1 MKILISAVGDTDPIR
16 NFHDGPLLH
25 IVRVYRPEKIVLVHS
40 ERSLTK
46 HDKLV
51 KALKSIKDYSPEI
64 IQDGGVLPDEQV
76 AIFDKMYDTVSS
88 IVKKYISDDEI
99 ILNISS
105 ATPQIISAMF
115 AVNRISDFNVTAVQ
129 VVTPQH
135 KSNEGLRHD
144 NQEDIDTLIETNLDN
159 QSDYENRTLEDTGM
173 KFSLDLTKRNLKAL
187 IDNYDYQGALELLRA
202 LKLPKKQESFS
213 NIKELRKKLTE
224 ISDTIKIQGMPDK
237 IVKAK
242 LLSNQA
248 KSALNSYLNIDR
260 NHKQGNIAEVLIRV
274 KSLVEFILENYLN
287 NHFLDVIT
295 YKEDGKP
302 FLNASKYPEILK
314 KFQEDAKMRGKKYHS
329 GYLSLPTYIVILKF
343 FEPNHD
349 LLKHIYK
356 IQEINQV
363 RNQVA
368 HSLQAFD
375 RENLTKVSSAVFA
388 SKQIL
393 LASFDIDN
401 HWFSFYED
409 LNQEIKKLL

>member
-64 IQDGGVLPDEQV
+64 IQDGGVLPDAQV

-159 QSDYENRTLEDTGM
+159 QSDYENRTLEDTGS
-173 KFSLDLTKRNLKAL
+173 KFSQDLTKRNLKAL
-187 IDNYDYQGALELLRA
+187 IDNYDYQGALELL
-202 LKLPKKQESFS
+202 KKQKSFS

-242 LLSNQA
+242 LSTKAQ
-248 KSALNSYLNIDR
+248 SALNSYLNIDR

-314 KFQEDAKMRGKKYHS
+314 KFQEDAKMRGQEYHS
-329 GYLSLPTYIVILKF
+329 GYLSLPAYIGILKF

-375 RENLTKVSSAVFA
+375 RENLTKVSSAVFE

>member
-1 MKILISAVGDTDPIR
+1 
-16 NFHDGPLLH
+16 
-25 IVRVYRPEKIVLVHS
+25 
-40 ERSLTK
+40 
-46 HDKLV
+46 
-51 KALKSIKDYSPEI
+51 
-64 IQDGGVLPDEQV
+64 
-76 AIFDKMYDTVSS
+76 
-88 IVKKYISDDEI
+88 
-99 ILNISS
+99 
-105 ATPQIISAMF
+105 
-115 AVNRISDFNVTAVQ
+115 
-129 VVTPQH
+129 
-135 KSNEGLRHD
+135 
-144 NQEDIDTLIETNLDN
+144 
-159 QSDYENRTLEDTGM
+159 
-173 KFSLDLTKRNLKAL
+173 
-187 IDNYDYQGALELLRA
+187 
-202 LKLPKKQESFS
+202 
-213 NIKELRKKLTE
+213 
-224 ISDTIKIQGMPDK
+224 MPDK

-274 KSLVEFILENYLN
+274 KSLVEFILEDYLN

-302 FLNASKYPEILK
+302 FLNALKYPEILK
-314 KFQEDAKMRGKKYHS
+314 KFQENAKKRDQEYHS
-329 GYLSLPTYIVILKF
+329 GYLSLHGYIGILKF

-349 LLKHIYK
+349 LLKHIYD

-393 LASFDIDN
+393 LDSFDIDN

>member
-64 IQDGGVLPDEQV
+64 IQDGGVLPDAKV
-76 AIFDKMYDTVSS
+76 AIFDEMYDTVSS

-159 QSDYENRTLEDTGM
+159 QSDYTIRTLEDTGM

-274 KSLVEFILENYLN
+274 KSLVEFILEDYLN

-302 FLNASKYPEILK
+302 FLNALKYPEILK
-314 KFQEDAKMRGKKYHS
+314 KFQENAKKRDQEYHS
-329 GYLSLPTYIVILKF
+329 GYLSLHGYIGILKF

-349 LLKHIYK
+349 LLKHIYD

-393 LASFDIDN
+393 LDSFDIDN

>member
-64 IQDGGVLPDEQV
+64 IQDGGVLPDAQV
-76 AIFDKMYDTVSS
+76 AIFDEMYDTVSS

-159 QSDYENRTLEDTGM
+159 QSDYEERTLEDTGM

-187 IDNYDYQGALELLRA
+187 IDNYDYQGALELL
-202 LKLPKKQESFS
+202 KKQKSFS

-274 KSLVEFILENYLN
+274 KSLVEFILEDYLN

-314 KFQEDAKMRGKKYHS
+314 KFQEDAKMRGQEYHS
-329 GYLSLPTYIVILKF
+329 GYLSLPAYIGILKF

-375 RENLTKVSSAVFA
+375 RKNLKKVSSAVFA

>member
-16 NFHDGPLLH
+16 NFHNGPLLH

-64 IQDGGVLPDEQV
+64 IQDGGVLPDAQV
-76 AIFDKMYDTVSS
+76 SIFDKMYDTVSS

-173 KFSLDLTKRNLKAL
+173 KFSQDLTKRNLKAL
-187 IDNYDYQGALELLRA
+187 IDNYDYQGALELL
-202 LKLPKKQESFS
+202 KKQKSFS

-242 LLSNQA
+242 LSTQA

-314 KFQEDAKMRGKKYHS
+314 KFQEDAKMRGQEYHS
-329 GYLSLPTYIVILKF
+329 GYLSLPAYIGILKF

-375 RENLTKVSSAVFA
+375 RKNLKKVSSAVFA

>member
-64 IQDGGVLPDEQV
+64 IQDGGVLPDAQV

-173 KFSLDLTKRNLKAL
+173 KFSQDLTKRNLKAL

-274 KSLVEFILENYLN
+274 KSLVEFILEDYLN

-302 FLNASKYPEILK
+302 FLNALKYPEILK
-314 KFQEDAKMRGKKYHS
+314 KFQENAKKRDQEYHS
-329 GYLSLPTYIVILKF
+329 GYLSLHGYIGILKF

-349 LLKHIYK
+349 LLKHIYD

>member
-46 HDKLV
+46 HVKLV

-64 IQDGGVLPDEQV
+64 IQDGVVLPDAQV
-76 AIFDKMYDTVSS
+76 AIFDEMYDTVSS

-129 VVTPQH
+129 VKTPQH

-159 QSDYENRTLEDTGM
+159 QSDYENRTLADTGM
-173 KFSLDLTKRNLKAL
+173 KFSQDLTKRNLKAL
-187 IDNYDYQGALELLRA
+187 IDNYDYQGALELL
-202 LKLPKKQESFS
+202 KKQKSFS

-237 IVKAK
+237 IVKSK
-242 LLSNQA
+242 LSNQA

-274 KSLVEFILENYLN
+274 KSLVEFILEDYLN

-295 YKEDGKP
+295 YKDGKP
-302 FLNASKYPEILK
+302 FLNALKYPEILK
-314 KFQEDAKMRGKKYHS
+314 KFQEDAKKRDKEYHS
-329 GYLSLPTYIVILKF
+329 GYLSLPAYIDILKF

-356 IQEINQV
+356 IQEINQD
-363 RNQVA
+363 RNKVA

-375 RENLTKVSSAVFA
+375 RKNLKKVSRAVFA

>member
-64 IQDGGVLPDEQV
+64 IQDGGVLPDAQV

-159 QSDYENRTLEDTGM
+159 QSDYENRTLEDTGS
-173 KFSLDLTKRNLKAL
+173 KFSQDLTKRNLKAL
-187 IDNYDYQGALELLRA
+187 IDNYDYQGALELL
-202 LKLPKKQESFS
+202 KKQKSFS

-242 LLSNQA
+242 LSTKAQ
-248 KSALNSYLNIDR
+248 SALNSYLNIDR

-314 KFQEDAKMRGKKYHS
+314 KFQEDAKMRGQEYHS
-329 GYLSLPTYIVILKF
+329 GYLSLPAYIGILKF
-343 FEPNHD
+343 FEPKND
-349 LLKHIYK
+349 LLKHIYE
-356 IQEINQV
+356 IQKINQV

-375 RENLTKVSSAVFA
+375 RENLTKVSSAVFE

>member
-64 IQDGGVLPDEQV
+64 IQDGGVLPDAQV

-159 QSDYENRTLEDTGM
+159 QSDYENRTLEDTGS
-173 KFSLDLTKRNLKAL
+173 KFSQDLTKRNLKAL

-237 IVKAK
+237 IVKSK
-242 LLSNQA
+242 LSNQA

-314 KFQEDAKMRGKKYHS
+314 KFQEDAKMRGQEYHS
-329 GYLSLPTYIVILKF
+329 GYLSLPAYIGILKF

-375 RENLTKVSSAVFA
+375 RKNLKKVSSAVFA

>member
-64 IQDGGVLPDEQV
+64 IQDGSVLPDAQV

-129 VVTPQH
+129 VKTPQH

-144 NQEDIDTLIETNLDN
+144 NQEDINTLIETNLDN
-159 QSDYENRTLEDTGM
+159 QSDYENRTLADTGM
-173 KFSLDLTKRNLKAL
+173 KFSQDLTKRNLKAL
-187 IDNYDYQGALELLRA
+187 IDNYDYQGALELL
-202 LKLPKKQESFS
+202 KKQKSFS

-242 LLSNQA
+242 LSNQA

-274 KSLVEFILENYLN
+274 KSLVEFILEDYLN

-295 YKEDGKP
+295 YKEGGKP

-314 KFQEDAKMRGKKYHS
+314 KFQEDAEMRGKEYHS
-329 GYLSLPTYIVILKF
+329 GYLSLPAYIDILKF

-356 IQEINQV
+356 IQEINQD
-363 RNQVA
+363 RNKVA

-375 RENLTKVSSAVFA
+375 RKNLKKVSSAVFA

>member
-64 IQDGGVLPDEQV
+64 IQDGGVLPDAQV

-129 VVTPQH
+129 VLTPQH

-159 QSDYENRTLEDTGM
+159 QSDYENRTLEDTGS
-173 KFSLDLTKRNLKAL
+173 KFSQDLTKRNLKAL
-187 IDNYDYQGALELLRA
+187 IDNYDYQGALELL
-202 LKLPKKQESFS
+202 KKQKSFS

-242 LLSNQA
+242 LSTKAQ
-248 KSALNSYLNIDR
+248 SALNSYLNIDR

-314 KFQEDAKMRGKKYHS
+314 KFQEDAKMRGQEYHS
-329 GYLSLPTYIVILKF
+329 GYLSLPAYIGILKF

-375 RENLTKVSSAVFA
+375 RKNLKKVSSAVFA

>member
-64 IQDGGVLPDEQV
+64 IQDGGVLPDAQV
-76 AIFDKMYDTVSS
+76 AIFDEMYDTVSS

-159 QSDYENRTLEDTGM
+159 QSDYTIRTLEDTGM

-187 IDNYDYQGALELLRA
+187 IDNYDYQGALELL
-202 LKLPKKQESFS
+202 KKQKSFS

-237 IVKAK
+237 IVKSK

-274 KSLVEFILENYLN
+274 KSLVEFILEDYLN

-314 KFQEDAKMRGKKYHS
+314 KFQEDAKMRGQEYHS
-329 GYLSLPTYIVILKF
+329 GYLSLPAYIGILKF

>member
-64 IQDGGVLPDEQV
+64 IQDGGVLPDAQV

-159 QSDYENRTLEDTGM
+159 QSDYENRTLEDTGS
-173 KFSLDLTKRNLKAL
+173 KFSQDLTKRNLKAL
-187 IDNYDYQGALELLRA
+187 IDNYDYQGALELL
-202 LKLPKKQESFS
+202 KKQKSFS

-314 KFQEDAKMRGKKYHS
+314 KFQENAKKRDQEYHS
-329 GYLSLPTYIVILKF
+329 GYLSLHGYIGILKF

-349 LLKHIYK
+349 LLKHIYD

>member
-64 IQDGGVLPDEQV
+64 IQDGGVLPDAQV

-129 VVTPQH
+129 VATPQR

-159 QSDYENRTLEDTGM
+159 QSDYENRTLEDTGS
-173 KFSLDLTKRNLKAL
+173 KFSQDLTKRNLKAL

-237 IVKAK
+237 IVKSK
-242 LLSNQA
+242 LSNQA

-302 FLNASKYPEILK
+302 FLNALQYPKILK
-314 KFQEDAKMRGKKYHS
+314 KFQEDAKKRGQEYHS
-329 GYLSLPTYIVILKF
+329 GYLSLPAYIGILKF
-343 FEPNHD
+343 FEPKND

>member
-64 IQDGGVLPDEQV
+64 IQDGGVLPDAQV
-76 AIFDKMYDTVSS
+76 SIFDKMYDTVSS

-129 VVTPQH
+129 VLTPQH

-187 IDNYDYQGALELLRA
+187 IDNYDYQGALELL
-202 LKLPKKQESFS
+202 KKQKSFS

-237 IVKAK
+237 IVKSN
-242 LLSNQA
+242 LSNQA

-302 FLNASKYPEILK
+302 FLNTSKYPEILK

-349 LLKHIYK
+349 LLKHIYE
-356 IQEINQV
+356 IQKINQV

-393 LASFDIDN
+393 LDSFDIDN

>member
-64 IQDGGVLPDEQV
+64 IQDGGVLPDAQV
-76 AIFDKMYDTVSS
+76 AIFDEMYDTVSS

-237 IVKAK
+237 IVKAN
-242 LLSNQA
+242 LSTQA

-274 KSLVEFILENYLN
+274 KSLVEFILEDYLN

-302 FLNASKYPEILK
+302 FLNALKYPEILK
-314 KFQEDAKMRGKKYHS
+314 KFQENAKKRDQEYHR
-329 GYLSLPTYIVILKF
+329 GYLSLHGYIGILKF

-375 RENLTKVSSAVFA
+375 RKNLKKVSSAVFA

>member
-64 IQDGGVLPDEQV
+64 IQDGGVLPDAQV
-76 AIFDKMYDTVSS
+76 AIFDEMYDTVSS

-159 QSDYENRTLEDTGM
+159 QSDYENRTLEDTGS
-173 KFSLDLTKRNLKAL
+173 KFSQDLTKRNLKAL
-187 IDNYDYQGALELLRA
+187 IDNYDYQGALELL
-202 LKLPKKQESFS
+202 KKQKSFS

-274 KSLVEFILENYLN
+274 KSLVEFILEDYLN

-314 KFQEDAKMRGKKYHS
+314 KFQEDAKMRGQEYHS
-329 GYLSLPTYIVILKF
+329 GYLSLPAYIGILKF

>member
-64 IQDGGVLPDEQV
+64 IQDGGVLPDAQV
-76 AIFDKMYDTVSS
+76 SIFDKMYDTVSS

-274 KSLVEFILENYLN
+274 KSLVEFILEDYLN

-302 FLNASKYPEILK
+302 FLNALKYPEILK
-314 KFQEDAKMRGKKYHS
+314 KFQENAKKRDQEYHS
-329 GYLSLPTYIVILKF
+329 GYLSLHGYIGILKF

-349 LLKHIYK
+349 LLKHIYD

-393 LASFDIDN
+393 LDSFDIDN

>member
-64 IQDGGVLPDEQV
+64 IQDGGVLPDAQV

-159 QSDYENRTLEDTGM
+159 QSDYENRTLEDTGS
-173 KFSLDLTKRNLKAL
+173 KFSQDLTKRNLKAL

-274 KSLVEFILENYLN
+274 KSLVEFILEDYLN

-314 KFQEDAKMRGKKYHS
+314 KFQEDAKMRGQEYHS
-329 GYLSLPTYIVILKF
+329 GYLSLPAYIGILKF

>member
-64 IQDGGVLPDEQV
+64 IQDGGVLPDAQV
-76 AIFDKMYDTVSS
+76 AIFDEMYDTVSS

-159 QSDYENRTLEDTGM
+159 QSDYENRTLEDTGS
-173 KFSLDLTKRNLKAL
+173 KFSQDLTKRNLKAL

-274 KSLVEFILENYLN
+274 KSLVEFILEDYLN

-302 FLNASKYPEILK
+302 FLNALKYPEILK
-314 KFQEDAKMRGKKYHS
+314 KFQENAKKRDQEYHS
-329 GYLSLPTYIVILKF
+329 GYLSLHGYIGILKF

-349 LLKHIYK
+349 LLKHIYD

-393 LASFDIDN
+393 LDSFDIDN

>member
-64 IQDGGVLPDEQV
+64 IQDGGVLPDAQV
-76 AIFDKMYDTVSS
+76 AIFDEMYDTVSS

-274 KSLVEFILENYLN
+274 KSLVEFILEDYLN

-314 KFQEDAKMRGKKYHS
+314 KFQEDAKMRGQEYHS
-329 GYLSLPTYIVILKF
+329 GYLSLPAYIGILKF

-349 LLKHIYK
+349 LLKHIYD

>member
-64 IQDGGVLPDEQV
+64 IQDGGVLPDAQV

-173 KFSLDLTKRNLKAL
+173 KFSQDLTKRNLKAL
-187 IDNYDYQGALELLRA
+187 IDNYDYQGALELL
-202 LKLPKKQESFS
+202 KKQKSFS

-242 LLSNQA
+242 LSTQA

-314 KFQEDAKMRGKKYHS
+314 KFQEDAKMRGQEYHS
-329 GYLSLPTYIVILKF
+329 GYLSLPAYIGILKF

-375 RENLTKVSSAVFA
+375 RKNLKKVSSAVFA

>member
-64 IQDGGVLPDEQV
+64 IQDGGVLPDAQV
-76 AIFDKMYDTVSS
+76 AIFDEMYDTVSS

-242 LLSNQA
+242 LSTKAQ
-248 KSALNSYLNIDR
+248 SALNSYLNIDR

-314 KFQEDAKMRGKKYHS
+314 KFQEDAKMRGQEYHS
-329 GYLSLPTYIVILKF
+329 GYLSLPAYIGILKF

-375 RENLTKVSSAVFA
+375 RKNLKKVSSAVFA

-393 LASFDIDN
+393 LDSFDIDN

>member
-64 IQDGGVLPDEQV
+64 IQDGGVLPDAQV

-159 QSDYENRTLEDTGM
+159 QSDYENRTLEDTGS
-173 KFSLDLTKRNLKAL
+173 KFSQDLTKRNLKAL

-329 GYLSLPTYIVILKF
+329 GYLSLPAYIGILKF

>member
-64 IQDGGVLPDEQV
+64 IQDGVVLPDAQV
-76 AIFDKMYDTVSS
+76 AIFDEMYDTVSS

-129 VVTPQH
+129 VKTPQH

-144 NQEDIDTLIETNLDN
+144 NQEDIDKLIETNLDN
-159 QSDYENRTLEDTGM
+159 QSDYENRTLADTGM
-173 KFSLDLTKRNLKAL
+173 KFSQDLTKRNLKAL
-187 IDNYDYQGALELLRA
+187 IDNYDYQGALELL
-202 LKLPKKQESFS
+202 KKQKSFS

-237 IVKAK
+237 IVKSK
-242 LLSNQA
+242 LSNQA

-274 KSLVEFILENYLN
+274 KSLVEFILEDYLN

-295 YKEDGKP
+295 YKDGKP

-314 KFQEDAKMRGKKYHS
+314 KFQEDAEMRGKEYHS
-329 GYLSLPTYIVILKF
+329 GYLSLPAYIGILKF

-356 IQEINQV
+356 IQEINQD
-363 RNQVA
+363 RNKVA

-375 RENLTKVSSAVFA
+375 RKNLKKVSSAVFA

>member
-64 IQDGGVLPDEQV
+64 IQDGGVLPDAQV

-129 VVTPQH
+129 VLTPQH

-159 QSDYENRTLEDTGM
+159 QSDYENRTLEDTGS
-173 KFSLDLTKRNLKAL
+173 KFSQDLTKRNLKAL
-187 IDNYDYQGALELLRA
+187 IDNYDYQGALELLE
-202 LKLPKKQESFS
+202 KQKSFS

-237 IVKAK
+237 IDKAK
-242 LLSNQA
+242 LSTQA

-314 KFQEDAKMRGKKYHS
+314 KFQEDAKMRDQEYHS
-329 GYLSLPTYIVILKF
+329 GYLSLPAYIGILKF

-375 RENLTKVSSAVFA
+375 RKNLKKVSSAVFA

>member
-64 IQDGGVLPDEQV
+64 IQDGGVLPDAQV
-76 AIFDKMYDTVSS
+76 AIFDEMYDTVSS

-129 VVTPQH
+129 VMTPQH

-159 QSDYENRTLEDTGM
+159 QSDYENRTLEDTGS
-173 KFSLDLTKRNLKAL
+173 KFSQDLTKRNLKAL

-274 KSLVEFILENYLN
+274 KSLVEFILEDYLN

-329 GYLSLPTYIVILKF
+329 GYLSLPAYIGILKF

-375 RENLTKVSSAVFA
+375 RENLTKVSSAVFE

>member
-64 IQDGGVLPDEQV
+64 IQDGGVLPDAQV
-76 AIFDKMYDTVSS
+76 AIFDEMYDTVSS

-242 LLSNQA
+242 LSTKAQ
-248 KSALNSYLNIDR
+248 SALNSYLNIDR

-274 KSLVEFILENYLN
+274 KSLVEFILEDYLN

-329 GYLSLPTYIVILKF
+329 GYLSLPAYIGILKF

-375 RENLTKVSSAVFA
+375 RENLTKVSSAVFE

-393 LASFDIDN
+393 LSSFDIDN

>member
-64 IQDGGVLPDEQV
+64 IQDGGVLPDAQV

-129 VVTPQH
+129 VMTPQH

-159 QSDYENRTLEDTGM
+159 QSDYENRTLEDTGS
-173 KFSLDLTKRNLKAL
+173 KFSQDLTKRNLKAL
-187 IDNYDYQGALELLRA
+187 IDNYDYQGALELL
-202 LKLPKKQESFS
+202 KKQKSFS

-242 LLSNQA
+242 LSTKAQ
-248 KSALNSYLNIDR
+248 SALNSYLNIDR

-314 KFQEDAKMRGKKYHS
+314 KFQEDAKMRGQEYHS
-329 GYLSLPTYIVILKF
+329 GYLSLPAYIGILKF

-375 RENLTKVSSAVFA
+375 RKNLKKVSSAVFA

>member
-64 IQDGGVLPDEQV
+64 IQDGGVLPDAQV

-159 QSDYENRTLEDTGM
+159 QSDYENRTLEDTGS
-173 KFSLDLTKRNLKAL
+173 KFSQDLTKRNLKAL

-237 IVKAK
+237 IVKSK

-314 KFQEDAKMRGKKYHS
+314 KFQEDAKMRGQEYHS
-329 GYLSLPTYIVILKF
+329 GYLSLPAYIGILKF

-375 RENLTKVSSAVFA
+375 RENLTKVSSAVFE

>member
-64 IQDGGVLPDEQV
+64 IQDGGVLPDAQV
-76 AIFDKMYDTVSS
+76 AIFDEMYDTVSS

-159 QSDYENRTLEDTGM
+159 QSDYEERTLEDTGM

-302 FLNASKYPEILK
+302 FLNALKYPEILK
-314 KFQEDAKMRGKKYHS
+314 KFQENAKKRDQEYHS
-329 GYLSLPTYIVILKF
+329 GYLSLHGYIGILKF

-349 LLKHIYK
+349 LLKHIYD

>member
-64 IQDGGVLPDEQV
+64 IQDGGVLPDAQV

-159 QSDYENRTLEDTGM
+159 QSDYENRTLEDTGS
-173 KFSLDLTKRNLKAL
+173 KFSQDLTKRNLKAL

-242 LLSNQA
+242 LSNQA

-274 KSLVEFILENYLN
+274 KSLVEFILEDYLN

-314 KFQEDAKMRGKKYHS
+314 KFQEDAKMRGQEYHS
-329 GYLSLPTYIVILKF
+329 GYLSLPAYIGILKF

-375 RENLTKVSSAVFA
+375 RKNLKKVSSAVFA

>member
-64 IQDGGVLPDEQV
+64 IQDGGVLPDAQV

-173 KFSLDLTKRNLKAL
+173 KFSQDLTKRNLKAL
-187 IDNYDYQGALELLRA
+187 IDNYDYQGALELL
-202 LKLPKKQESFS
+202 KKQKSFS

-242 LLSNQA
+242 LSTKAQ
-248 KSALNSYLNIDR
+248 SALNSYLNIDR

-314 KFQEDAKMRGKKYHS
+314 KFQEDAKMRGQEYHS
-329 GYLSLPTYIVILKF
+329 GYLSLPAYIGILKF

-349 LLKHIYK
+349 LLKHIYD

>member
-64 IQDGGVLPDEQV
+64 IQDGGVLPDAQV

-274 KSLVEFILENYLN
+274 KSLVEFILEDYLN

-314 KFQEDAKMRGKKYHS
+314 KFQEDAKMRGQEYHS
-329 GYLSLPTYIVILKF
+329 GYLSLPAYIGILKF

-375 RENLTKVSSAVFA
+375 RENLTKVSSAVFE

>member
-64 IQDGGVLPDEQV
+64 IQDGGVLPDAQV

-129 VVTPQH
+129 VMTPQH

-159 QSDYENRTLEDTGM
+159 QSDYEERTLEDTGM
-173 KFSLDLTKRNLKAL
+173 KFSQDLTKRNLKAL

-314 KFQEDAKMRGKKYHS
+314 KFQEDAKMRGQEYHS
-329 GYLSLPTYIVILKF
+329 GYLSLPAYIGILKF

-375 RENLTKVSSAVFA
+375 RENLTKVSSAVFE

>member
-64 IQDGGVLPDEQV
+64 IQDGGVLQDAKV
-76 AIFDKMYDTVSS
+76 AIFDEMYDTVSS

-129 VVTPQH
+129 VLTPQH

-159 QSDYENRTLEDTGM
+159 QSDYENRTLEDTGS
-173 KFSLDLTKRNLKAL
+173 KFSQDLTKRNLKAL

-237 IVKAK
+237 IVKSK
-242 LLSNQA
+242 LTNQA

-314 KFQEDAKMRGKKYHS
+314 KFQEDAKMRGQEYHS
-329 GYLSLPTYIVILKF
+329 GYLSLPAYIGILKF

-375 RENLTKVSSAVFA
+375 RKNLKKVSSAVFA

>member
-64 IQDGGVLPDEQV
+64 IQDGGVLPDAQV
-76 AIFDKMYDTVSS
+76 AIFDEMYDTVSS

-159 QSDYENRTLEDTGM
+159 QSDYENRTLEDTGS
-173 KFSLDLTKRNLKAL
+173 KFSQDLTKRNLKAL
-187 IDNYDYQGALELLRA
+187 IDNYDYQGALELL
-202 LKLPKKQESFS
+202 KKQKSFS

-237 IVKAK
+237 IVKSK

-274 KSLVEFILENYLN
+274 KSLVEFILEDYLN

-314 KFQEDAKMRGKKYHS
+314 KFQEDAKMRGKKYPS
-329 GYLSLPTYIVILKF
+329 GYLSLPTYIGILKF

-349 LLKHIYK
+349 LLKHIYE
-356 IQEINQV
+356 IQKINQV

-375 RENLTKVSSAVFA
+375 RENLTKVSSAVFE

-393 LASFDIDN
+393 LSSFDIDN

>member
-64 IQDGGVLPDEQV
+64 IQDGGVLPDAQV

-314 KFQEDAKMRGKKYHS
+314 KFQENAKKRDQEYHS
-329 GYLSLPTYIVILKF
+329 GYLSLHGYIGILKF

-375 RENLTKVSSAVFA
+375 RKNLKKVSSAVFA

>member
-64 IQDGGVLPDEQV
+64 IQDGGVLPDAKV
-76 AIFDKMYDTVSS
+76 AIFDEMYDTVSS

-237 IVKAK
+237 IVKSK

-314 KFQEDAKMRGKKYHS
+314 KFQEDAKMRGQEYHS
-329 GYLSLPTYIVILKF
+329 GYLSLPAYIGILKF

-375 RENLTKVSSAVFA
+375 RKNLKKVSSAVFA